1 MTALT
6 AYLTKSLRPLRR
18 PAFGRP
24 RGRMQPRTILVLDNP
39 LRVLVVAMMPA
50 VPWMGRLT
58 MPAVLFLVGIDGRLS
73 PARRGVTRE
82 SRHTDRDHNAESTTA
97 LGVGTGAPEE
107 ALP

>member
-6 AYLTKSLRPLRR
+6 AYLTRSLRPLRR
-18 PAFGRP
+18 PAFDRL
-24 RGRMQPRTILVLDNP
+24 RGRMQPRTILVPDNL

-50 VPWMGRLT
+50 LSWTGRLT
-58 MPAVLFLVGIDGRLS
+58 MPPVLFRAGIDGRLS